1 MTGRCKGNL
10 ENFAHQVSPLLFGQ
24 PAQPGNAEHNMKAGT
39 PCLSWNWGPACN
51 TQGQGYRYR
60 CFQTGRNCVKL
71 LPGLCPKENE
81 LTSHGKIR
89 SWSLAYQKCSGRSV
103 EDPGWLAQAIGR
115 KAFPRRFR
123 GVLIAPE
130 FAVPSFTHSCVVR
143 KCNLHKAYKGKRRRV
158 KHSLTILAASPRH
171 SPFTQAVSCMGKVE
185 LETAHERPALLQLL
199 TARLEFHEF
208 RRFHVSVSSRNEDK
222 HDTTFAESRT
232 ACGCS
237 ERPPRHHLRGMFCE
251 SRTKA

>member
-1 MTGRCKGNL
+1 M
-10 ENFAHQVSPLLFGQ
+10 
-24 PAQPGNAEHNMKAGT
+24 
-39 PCLSWNWGPACN
+39 
-51 TQGQGYRYR
+51 
-60 CFQTGRNCVKL
+60 
-71 LPGLCPKENE
+71 LPGLCPKENV

-130 FAVPSFTHSCVVR
+130 FAVPSFTHSCVIR

-171 SPFTQAVSCMGKVE
+171 SPFTQAVSCMGKGYCRTCTNGVSCVGHSRDFCTGLVVRPLPFFTFQSFQNRASE
-185 LETAHERPALLQLL
+185 LYRPHSEGKKCQLMGHTTVTL
-199 TARLEFHEF
+199 RCDNEPVLVQVLRITVNVRL
-208 RRFHVSVSSRNEDK
+208 
-222 HDTTFAESRT
+222 AM
-232 ACGCS
+232 G
-237 ERPPRHHLRGMFCE
+237 
-251 SRTKA
+251 

>member
-1 MTGRCKGNL
+1 M
-10 ENFAHQVSPLLFGQ
+10 
-24 PAQPGNAEHNMKAGT
+24 
-39 PCLSWNWGPACN
+39 
-51 TQGQGYRYR
+51 
-60 CFQTGRNCVKL
+60 KL

-171 SPFTQAVSCMGKVE
+171 LSFTQAVSCMGKGYCR
-185 LETAHERPALLQLL
+185 TCTNGLLHW
-199 TARLEFHEF
+199 TRYEGAPIWCPSRLE
-208 RRFHVSVSSRNEDK
+208 RR
-222 HDTTFAESRT
+222 
-232 ACGCS
+232 
-237 ERPPRHHLRGMFCE
+237 
-251 SRTKA
+251 